1 VFPTRDVDRN
11 PLVCE
16 YGLCKYSNFQVMM
29 LQELAEDSPSGL
41 IPRSI
46 QTVLMDDLA
55 GQLKPGDKV
64 FITGLYKA

>member
-1 VFPTRDVDRN
+1 
-11 PLVCE
+11 
-16 YGLCKYSNFQVMM
+16 MM
-29 LQELAEDSPSGL
+29 FQELAEDSPSGL

-55 GQLKPGDKV
+55 GTLKPGDKV